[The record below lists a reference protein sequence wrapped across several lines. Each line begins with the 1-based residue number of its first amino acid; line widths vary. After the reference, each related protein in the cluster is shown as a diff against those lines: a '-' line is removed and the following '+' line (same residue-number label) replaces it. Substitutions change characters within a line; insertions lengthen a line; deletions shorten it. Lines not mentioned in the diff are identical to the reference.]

1 MRQEGHNI
9 LDELNR
15 KIDILDRELPREGL
29 PPKSEALKTQNEKQR
44 EKTNRLK
51 IKIMS
56 LQDKTYSR
64 ELDFVYVAEEGL
76 GEKSALEIKG
86 NKSLQR

>member
-15 KIDILDRELPREGL
+15 KIDILDRELPREWL

-76 GEKSALEIKG
+76 REQSALEIKG